1 MDTRTVG
8 SAKEIIVS
16 KLVPDI
22 IPISLHI
29 ANERMVSILDSLSDI
44 PVSFKIYYKRSIVSK
59 IVIST

>member
-22 IPISLHI
+22 IPISLYI
-29 ANERMVSILDSLSDI
+29 ANERMVFILDTLSDI
-44 PVSFKIYYKRSIVSK
+44 PVSFKIYDKRSIVSK

>member
-44 PVSFKIYYKRSIVSK
+44 PVSFKIYDKRSIVSK

>member
-16 KLVPDI
+16 KLVPDVI
-22 IPISLHI
+22 LISLHI